1 MIEIIYTNEI
11 KIYTKQIDKIYSEDQ
26 LPLKLEIRN
35 NVTDRLVWSSTL
47 NSFWWSSFPSSEM
60 NNVKI
65 LDSKSNV
72 VYEYKWDVMINGSI
86 FYKSLWM
93 YCKKIMSDGR
103 TPNGLAIGTHDGE
116 FGEWCPLVYDN
127 LSNLVLVE
135 ASSKQFQELKNNYNN
150 KNNVKLINSLI
161 TTDGK
166 PVNFFEGG
174 RGYTNSVVER
184 VIKDWETEE
193 ITSSIR
199 DSISITD
206 LVEQNFEKLDW
217 LHLDVEGLDANLI
230 MSLREDLLP
239 NLIIFED
246 NNILLGEKNNLMDYL
261 NKKGYLS
268 HSENGICLSIR

>member
-1 MIEIIYTNEI
+1 
-11 KIYTKQIDKIYSEDQ
+11 
-26 LPLKLEIRN
+26 
-35 NVTDRLVWSSTL
+35 
-47 NSFWWSSFPSSEM
+47 M

-72 VYEYKWDVMINGSI
+72 VYEYKWDVMTNGSI

-103 TPNGLAIGTHDGE
+103 MPNGLAIGTHDGE

-193 ITSSIR
+193 ITSSIK